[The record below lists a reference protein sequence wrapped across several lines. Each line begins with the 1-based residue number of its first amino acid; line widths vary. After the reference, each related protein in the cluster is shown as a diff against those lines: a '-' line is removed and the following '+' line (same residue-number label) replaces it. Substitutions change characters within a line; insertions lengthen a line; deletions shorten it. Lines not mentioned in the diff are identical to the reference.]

1 MNIVRQF
8 ETVIKPVGVRIMK
21 KSLIALGITLLS
33 MIATVATSAEIEVK
47 MLNKGSDGQK
57 MVFEPALIR
66 ANVGDTI
73 TFLPTDKGHM
83 AASMKGMLPDGAGK
97 FKGKTNK
104 PVSYVVESEGLYGVK
119 CTPHMSNGMVA
130 IIAVGTNFDKD
141 AFLEGKK
148 VSKKAKI
155 RFQQM
160 LDQL

>member
-1 MNIVRQF
+1 MNKLVN
-8 ETVIKPVGVRIMK
+8 VVGLL
-21 KSLIALGITLLS
+21 LIS
-33 MIATVATSAEIEVK
+33 SFATFLNAAEIEVK
-47 MLNKGSDGQK
+47 MLNKGSGGEK
-57 MVFEPALIR
+57 MVFEPALIV

-83 AASMKGMLPDGAGK
+83 AASIKGMIPEGAEK

-148 VSKKAKI
+148 VSKKAKV
-155 RFQQM
+155 RFQEM

>member
-1 MNIVRQF
+1 MNKLVSIIGF
-8 ETVIKPVGVRIMK
+8 M
-21 KSLIALGITLLS
+21 LIS
-33 MIATVATSAEIEVK
+33 SFATILNAAEIEVK

-57 MVFEPALIR
+57 MVFEPALII

-73 TFLPTDKGHM
+73 TFLPTEKGHM

>member
-83 AASMKGMLPDGAGK
+83 AASMKGMMADGGK

-104 PVSYVVESEGLYGVK
+104 PVSYEVTAEGLYGIK
-119 CTPHMSNGMVA
+119 CTPHMANGMVA
-130 IIAVGTNFDKD
+130 IIAVGNSFDTE
-141 AFLEGKK
+141 AFLKSGK
-148 VSKKAKI
+148 VSKKAKS
-155 RFQQM
+155 R
-160 LDQL
+160 LVDLLSQL